1 MLTQEA
7 IFIATIK
14 GTSLVIKTRPL
25 TLFCYGLYPG
35 TAVAQQYPEGTAVT
49 YNCAEEMQM
58 PMNTCP
64 RHIHAVISSVIEIYV
79 LL

>member
-25 TLFCYGLYPG
+25 IMFCKCMSK
-35 TAVAQQYPEGTAVT
+35 TAVKTSKITTDQPQSY
-49 YNCAEEMQM
+49 YNSIWD
-58 PMNTCP
+58 TK
-64 RHIHAVISSVIEIYV
+64 HA
-79 LL
+79 

>member
-25 TLFCYGLYPG
+25 GQIVSTRVEGRSQIFSVCIRV
-35 TAVAQQYPEGTAVT
+35 TAVQGERVYTNQNL
-49 YNCAEEMQM
+49 YNYKCNFVAW
-58 PMNTCP
+58 
-64 RHIHAVISSVIEIYV
+64 H
-79 LL
+79 

>member
-25 TLFCYGLYPG
+25 SPKSHNPAIISYHARTYLVPG
-35 TAVAQQYPEGTAVT
+35 TAVPTGTCG
-49 YNCAEEMQM
+49 Y
-58 PMNTCP
+58 
-64 RHIHAVISSVIEIYV
+64 

>member
-25 TLFCYGLYPG
+25 FYNFESDQILSLFHYL
-35 TAVAQQYPEGTAVT
+35 
-49 YNCAEEMQM
+49 
-58 PMNTCP
+58 
-64 RHIHAVISSVIEIYV
+64 RISVQ
-79 LL
+79 L

>member
-25 TLFCYGLYPG
+25 LLPQNSLAA
-35 TAVAQQYPEGTAVT
+35 AVRILNKDPKHLRILIRILIAAAGRRR
-49 YNCAEEMQM
+49 N
-58 PMNTCP
+58 
-64 RHIHAVISSVIEIYV
+64 
-79 LL
+79 

>member
-25 TLFCYGLYPG
+25 SYGYCVCTG
-35 TAVAQQYPEGTAVT
+35 IVH
-49 YNCAEEMQM
+49 
-58 PMNTCP
+58 NT
-64 RHIHAVISSVIEIYV
+64 HN
-79 LL
+79 

>member
-25 TLFCYGLYPG
+25 GTFSDHGISRFTIPRYSRDTQLFEP
-35 TAVAQQYPEGTAVT
+35 
-49 YNCAEEMQM
+49 
-58 PMNTCP
+58 
-64 RHIHAVISSVIEIYV
+64 
-79 LL
+79 

>member
-25 TLFCYGLYPG
+25 AYQFY
-35 TAVAQQYPEGTAVT
+35 TAVSQESITYPA
-49 YNCAEEMQM
+49 
-58 PMNTCP
+58 
-64 RHIHAVISSVIEIYV
+64 R
-79 LL
+79 

>member
-25 TLFCYGLYPG
+25 DGILYRKSHLRILSDFY
-35 TAVAQQYPEGTAVT
+35 TQQ
-49 YNCAEEMQM
+49 
-58 PMNTCP
+58 
-64 RHIHAVISSVIEIYV
+64 S
-79 LL
+79 L